1 MISDRLREQQISPRN
16 EYNFSKASPS
26 GVPRSTKGSA
36 SFSSSSTGGAS
47 LGGSP
52 TQSRPGW
59 LRPGP
64 RARSKILSSYVLLST
79 GNALV
84 AGLRQRSKIYGPASL
99 PPLVLAAGARGPGG
113 PSPGPARAG
122 VVVRCVVNGL
132 LSTHKSPYFVL
143 ASLFCLFQFYI
154 P

>member
-1 MISDRLREQQISPRN
+1 MIGFVTWRKSDSVTV
-16 EYNFSKASPS
+16 APS
-26 GVPRSTKGSA
+26 QA
-36 SFSSSSTGGAS
+36 
-47 LGGSP
+47 
-52 TQSRPGW
+52 
-59 LRPGP
+59 

-113 PSPGPARAG
+113 PSPGPAG
-122 VVVRCVVNGL
+122 VIVRCVVNGL
-132 LSTHKSPYFVL
+132 LSTHKSPNFVL